1 MSTKIADIIVP
12 EVFNP
17 YVVRRTTEKSE
28 LYQSGIIAP
37 VDGLDVLGTRG
48 GDTVT
53 LPFWNDLS
61 GAEEIL
67 SDTVPLTPAKITSGT
82 DRAVLHAR
90 GKAWGVHDLAKAL
103 SGDDPMARIGDLTAD
118 YWARRWQVMLTSTL
132 RGVFANADMAGNTH
146 DISAGAGDAAL
157 FSGAGFVNAVFRL
170 GDEYGGLTGMAVHSA
185 VLARMIQQDLIVY
198 AENSEG
204 ELKVPTYMGI
214 RLIVDD
220 ALAPV
225 TEGAAPGYQVYTA
238 YLFGAG
244 AIGYGEGGAPV
255 PTETDRD
262 TLLGEDYLI
271 NRRHF
276 VLHPRGVRFVS
287 AAVAGVSPTNTE
299 LENGANWAR
308 VYDTKQIRIV
318 RFRFRLA

>member
-1 MSTKIADIIVP
+1 MSTKIADVIVP

-37 VDGLDVLGTRG
+37 VAGLDVLGTKG

-103 SGDDPMARIGDLTAD
+103 AGDDPMAAIGDLTAS
-118 YWARRWQVMLTSTL
+118 YWARRWQVMLISSL
-132 RGVFANADMAGNTH
+132 KGVFASEGMADNVA
-146 DISAGAGDAAL
+146 DISAGAGDAGL
-157 FSGAGFVNAVFRL
+157 FSSGSFVSAVFKL
-170 GDEYGGLTGMAVHSA
+170 GDEYGGLTAMAVHSA
-185 VLARMIQQDLIVY
+185 VLARMITNNLIVY
-198 AENSEG
+198 AKDSEG
-204 ELKVPTYMGI
+204 NLTIPTYMGI

-220 ALAPV
+220 ALTPANN
-225 TEGAAPGYQVYTA
+225 VYTA

-244 AIGYGEGGAPV
+244 AIGYGEGNAPV

-262 TLLGEDYLI
+262 SLLGEDYLI

-276 VLHPRGVRFVS
+276 VLHPRGVRFTS
-287 AAVAGVSPTNTE
+287 AAVAGVSPTNAE
-299 LENGANWAR
+299 LENAANWGR
-308 VYDTKQIRIV
+308 VYDAKQIRIV
-318 RFRFRLA
+318 QFRFRLA